1 MKETWSLGETVVTGN
16 VTRRK
21 NAQSHVKLL
30 HAESWQRWLSQ
41 CSLRL
46 RFLFSLTL
54 PCVIKNRMGHE
65 MPKNQPDSL
74 PKKKLFVGSV
84 FSGQLGLSNPD
95 PPQIN
100 VYLMIL
106 RAWIAMNQLSAALH
120 AGSFSSGE
128 IPSASLRSGLSA
140 VVTETLAAPPLAAA
154 MICTSG
160 SCNLGR

>member
-1 MKETWSLGETVVTGN
+1 MKETWSLGEAVVTGN

-74 PKKKLFVGSV
+74 PKKTLRGVRVFRSVGS
-84 FSGQLGLSNPD
+84 FKPRLSTNKCILDDTPD
-95 PPQIN
+95 LDCNESAERGTARGVVQQWRD
-100 VYLMIL
+100 YMKR
-106 RAWIAMNQLSAALH
+106 RAPLSE
-120 AGSFSSGE
+120 AGSQQS
-128 IPSASLRSGLSA
+128 
-140 VVTETLAAPPLAAA
+140 
-154 MICTSG
+154 
-160 SCNLGR
+160 